1 MLQFLLRSVFATVS
15 VQENYYKHYTIALS
29 YFFLS
34 YYIFLVSAV
43 FFLLFVICS
52 FILLY
57 SSFTSSYNISF
68 YIALSHR
75 FYSATACSDPGI
87 VYTFSAVVNPATQ
100 RVRVPADAAAE
111 EGGGSGSFHG
121 SDADAG
127 VGSVSSGSSGR
138 RKHTDTE
145 RTASTQAPASRL
157 TDVPPVA
164 LIQCGQCSIDRPV
177 TAAHCYECGVCVDE
191 LDHHCPVCATE
202 SCVCV
207 CVCVCYVHHMCIS
220 VRLPLYFQIYLSA
233 TFPAYLPTRA
243 PACIYVHLS
252 ASLIHCFS
260 LSFFSS

>member
-1 MLQFLLRSVFATVS
+1 MLQFLLRSVFVTVS

-121 SDADAG
+121 SDADA
-127 VGSVSSGSSGR
+127 VV
-138 RKHTDTE
+138 
-145 RTASTQAPASRL
+145 TQ
-157 TDVPPVA
+157 
-164 LIQCGQCSIDRPV
+164 
-177 TAAHCYECGVCVDE
+177 
-191 LDHHCPVCATE
+191 
-202 SCVCV
+202 
-207 CVCVCYVHHMCIS
+207 
-220 VRLPLYFQIYLSA
+220 
-233 TFPAYLPTRA
+233 
-243 PACIYVHLS
+243 
-252 ASLIHCFS
+252 
-260 LSFFSS
+260 